1 MIGSKSIFF
10 VPIKPSKKQLDVGE
24 LLE

>member
-10 VPIKPSKKQLDVGE
+10 VPIKPSKTSDDEGE
-24 LLE
+24 FVE